1 MNEIKRFRPPIR
13 LLIIAAILLIS
24 GLLVQPITSKP
35 PEKVTAT
42 TVLITGI
49 PFLLIFVAILLT
61 YIALIV
67 TISRYYS
74 NNIAEK
80 RFNPVFYACMA
91 GIVIGIILMFQPFK
105 LVLFTIGFLVL
116 LFSLLSFIA
125 VSHITPR
132 KEAVEAQE

>member
-1 MNEIKRFRPPIR
+1 MNVTKRFRPPTR

-49 PFLLIFVAILLT
+49 PFLLIFVAILMT
-61 YIALIV
+61 YIAQIV
-67 TISRYYS
+67 AKSRYYS
-74 NNIAEK
+74 NHISEK

-91 GIVIGIILMFQPFK
+91 GIVIGILMMFQPFK
-105 LVLFTIGFLVL
+105 LVFFTIGFLVL

-132 KEAVEAQE
+132 KEVVEAKE